1 MEHASTKGTQ
11 KDTLQGASQ
20 VTVLFSSF
28 VLIQKQISREDKGM
42 AGRNQSFRFKRW

>member
-1 MEHASTKGTQ
+1 MEHDSMKGTQ
-11 KDTLQGASQ
+11 KDTPWGASQ

-28 VLIQKQISREDKGM
+28 LLIQKQISREDKGM